1 MKYALCV
8 AFTPPNCLTRF
19 SARCRASPA
28 TSSSGGGAR
37 CLGGFRSVW
46 ATPPCLLTLSSLR
59 CNARPASSGGER
71 ERLRLSSRSVC
82 RTPPCALTRL
92 SVAWSLAVS
101 SASSSGVGISLPSA
115 GIWGGPSPPTR
126 SEYGASPKAG
136 PARPGFKEN
145 AWGPCAPSCPGPAL
159 PDDGSFMPLSSLA
172 ILIRSSLSAARSLA
186 TQICS
191 SLLAFRET
199 FSLSRNS
206 VRGMGRA
213 SRWRSFVPSPLTS
226 SEPIM
231 PSGTRTCAT
240 PSTGPGTRTE
250 GAGPEGAEA
259 PG

>member
-46 ATPPCLLTLSSLR
+46 ATPPGLLTLSSLR

-71 ERLRLSSRSVC
+71 ERLRLSSRSVW

-145 AWGPCAPSCPGPAL
+145 AWGPSCPGPAL
-159 PDDGSFMPLSSLA
+159 PLA
-172 ILIRSSLSAARSLA
+172 PESVRSLA
-186 TQICS
+186 AQICS

-213 SRWRSFVPSPLTS
+213 SRWRSFTPSPLTS